1 MQIFNWSIVL
11 HETKG
16 VCVCVTEAHVCLYM
30 ATLSIHRVPCNHFK
44 SCLFLCLSV
53 DLGNKKL
60 DLELVLKQWYELWPQ
75 NGESWVRIPA
85 WLCQQSLSPPT
96 GCDANLPSHLFL
108 PIFHVRGLFPGS
120 PSFVSLGKMSLVYFC
135 LDLHAVHKD
144 YHLTDSSFA
153 YFFCLT
159 CSGFITQAL
168 QPILAL
174 LGLWEC
180 RSEGISAFVT
190 VSA

>member
-1 MQIFNWSIVL
+1 MKL
-11 HETKG
+11 KG
-16 VCVCVTEAHVCLYM
+16 CMCVCVYVTQAHVCLHM
-30 ATLSIHRVPCNHFK
+30 ATLSMHRVLWNHFK

-53 DLGNKKL
+53 NLGNKKL

-75 NGESWVRIPA
+75 TGESWVQIPA

-108 PIFHVRGLFPGS
+108 PMFHVRGLFPGS
-120 PSFVSLGKMSLVYFC
+120 PRFVSLGKMSLIYFR
-135 LDLHAVHKD
+135 LNLHALHKD

-159 CSGFITQAL
+159 CSGFITQVL